1 MESEKVKQQKK
12 KRERGPPHTALDA
25 LTGLSAGERLQTCDV
40 CNLRKEG
47 DRVKNEKKRKL

>member
-47 DRVKNEKKRKL
+47 DRVKKEKKRKL